1 MKIAGAFTHY
11 HGPDFHRVAIKE
23 KDYVP
28 ESAGLMHVKLVDPL
42 KQGEQPAEKLRKTKR
57 KQLQS
62 KTRGTLYGNVTARER
77 SVSPMFTGL
86 QVRKFPA

>member
-1 MKIAGAFTHY
+1 MKIAGAFTHLR
-11 HGPDFHRVAIKE
+11 GPDFHLVEIKE
-23 KDYVP
+23 RDYVP
-28 ESAGLMHVKLVDPL
+28 ESANLMHAKLTNPL
-42 KQGEQPAEKLRKTKR
+42 KQGEQLAEKLRKSKR

-62 KTRGTLYGNVTARER
+62 KTRGTLNGNVTPRAR